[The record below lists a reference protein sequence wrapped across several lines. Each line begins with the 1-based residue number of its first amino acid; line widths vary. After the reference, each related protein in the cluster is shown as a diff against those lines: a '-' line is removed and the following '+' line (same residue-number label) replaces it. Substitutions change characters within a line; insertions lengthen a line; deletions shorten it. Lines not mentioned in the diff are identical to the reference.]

1 MPDRVGHDEKMKVFR
16 KTGVSTLINILGM
29 SVAFAAAMILMVQV
43 RWDTTYD
50 ANYEGHKQVFRLE
63 NNWMDKGLFST
74 SFSRPMIEIAKTAS
88 PNIEAVGTYWTMPHE
103 ATLKKDGE
111 ETVFSVPSA
120 RVDSSM
126 FSVFPFEWV
135 EGSAREFTAGETA
148 VVSEEYAKTFFGDE
162 SALGQFF
169 KAGNGVEVRVVGV
182 FKDMPKNSSMNYG
195 VLVNLGDDFLNN
207 SNEWSFVAFVKLKD
221 PTLAKET
228 ETLIETALLDYFG
241 ENVDEEYA
249 EEFRRGYRIS
259 NLNDAHFER
268 DVRADI
274 ASTNKAITITLAA
287 IAILLILIAII
298 NFINFAFAEIPF
310 RIKNI
315 NTRKVLGEG
324 RGSLIVRQL
333 LHAGLIALIA
343 FAIACLIMHVVA
355 GSSWASYVSDSLTL
369 KNNIGILA
377 LMLGVALV
385 SAVIAGLAPALYST
399 SQPAALVLK
408 GSYGTSVK
416 GKALR
421 NILVGLQFVLSFLF
435 ILMALF
441 VGVQTKYMMGKDMG
455 FDEARVLQTWCG
467 YPAGNQK
474 DALRSHLLQNP
485 SIEAVTFA
493 DSPVVSDG
501 KMGWSRT
508 GDDGNQVFMEVLPV
522 DDNFVQFFG
531 LQIVEGRDFRESD
544 NQNETGSIIP
554 NETYM
559 QMFPQFH
566 VGSLMYGHVDNC
578 EIVGVVKDFNF
589 KSLQHAMGPLVL
601 YNWGKEGWRSF
612 GTMYVRTAPGADF
625 KDVSDYIKDAI
636 CKFDPRR
643 EPHMI
648 TVSHLDKWI
657 EDMYQSEQ
665 SLGKLITIASFVAL
679 LIAII
684 GIIGL
689 VFFETQFIRKEI
701 AVRRV
706 NGATVGSILKM
717 INKKY
722 LIMAAASFV
731 IAAPVAYWLM
741 TAWRKG
747 FAYQAPVPVW
757 LFLVALLAVAAI
769 TLAVVT
775 LQSWRA
781 ANANPVESL
790 KNE

>member
-1 MPDRVGHDEKMKVFR
+1 MKVFR

-50 ANYEGHKQVFRLE
+50 ANFKGHGQVFRME
-63 NNWMDKGLFST
+63 NNWMDKGLYST
-74 SFSRPMIEIAKTAS
+74 YFSRPIIEVAKAAS
-88 PNIEAVGTYWTMPHE
+88 PNIEAVGTFGWMAQE
-103 ATLKKDGE
+103 VTLKKDGE
-111 ETVFSVPSA
+111 ETVLSVPSA
-120 RVDSSM
+120 PVDSSM

-148 VVSEEYAKTFFGDE
+148 VVSEKYAKVFFGDE
-162 SALGQFF
+162 SAVGKTF
-169 KAGNGVEVRVVGV
+169 KAGNGVEVRVIGV
-182 FKDMPKNSSMNYG
+182 FKDMPKNYSMHYG
-195 VLVNLGDDFLNN
+195 VLVNLGDRYLDTP
-207 SNEWSFVAFVKLKD
+207 SEWSFAAYLKLKD
-221 PTLAKET
+221 PSRAKET
-228 ETLIETALLDYFG
+228 EALMVNAVLEQYGDDHDA
-241 ENVDEEYA
+241 DEA
-249 EEFRRGYRIS
+249 DEFRNGFRIVK
-259 NLNDAHFER
+259 LHDAHFER
-268 DVRADI
+268 DVRANI
-274 ASTNKAITITLAA
+274 ASANKAISITLAA

-310 RIKNI
+310 RIKSI
-315 NTRKVLGEG
+315 NTRKVLGQG
-324 RGSLIVRQL
+324 RGSLVGRQL
-333 LHAGLIALIA
+333 LHAGLIALTA

-355 GSSWASYVSDSLTL
+355 GSSWASYVSNSLAL
-369 KNNIGILA
+369 KDNVGILA

-421 NILVGLQFVLSFLF
+421 NMLVGLQFILSFLF

-441 VGVQTKYMMGKDMG
+441 VGVQTRFMIGRDMG

-474 DALRSHLLQNP
+474 DALKSHLLQNP

-493 DSPVVSDG
+493 DGQIVSDQ

-522 DDNFVQFFG
+522 DVNFAEFFG

-544 NQNETGSIIP
+544 NQNEAGSIIP
-554 NETYM
+554 NETFM

-566 VGSLMYGHVDNC
+566 VGSLMGGHVDDC
-578 EIVGVVKDFNF
+578 ELIGVVKDFNF

-612 GTMYVRTAPGADF
+612 GQMYVRTVPGADF
-625 KDVSDYIKDAI
+625 KEVSDYIKEAI

-648 TVSHLDKWI
+648 TVSHLDEGI
-657 EDMYQSEQ
+657 ENMYQSEQ

-689 VFFETQFIRKEI
+689 VFFETQFLRKEI

-706 NGATVGSILKM
+706 NGATVGGILKM

-722 LIMAAASFV
+722 LIMAVASFV

-757 LFLVALLAVAAI
+757 IFLVALLVVAAI
-769 TLAVVT
+769 TLDVVT

>member
-1 MPDRVGHDEKMKVFR
+1 MKVFR

-50 ANYEGHKQVFRLE
+50 ANFEGHKQVFRLE

-74 SFSRPMIEIAKTAS
+74 SISRAMIEIAKTAS

-103 ATLKKDGE
+103 ATLKKYGE
-111 ETVFSVPSA
+111 EMVLSVPSA

-148 VVSEEYAKTFFGDE
+148 VVSEEYAKVFFGDE
-162 SALGQFF
+162 SALGKHF
-169 KAGNGVEVRVVGV
+169 KAGNGVDVRVVGV
-182 FKDMPKNSSMNYG
+182 FKDMPKNSNMNYG
-195 VLVNLGDDFLNN
+195 VLINLGDDYLNN

-228 ETLIETALLDYFG
+228 ETQMVNALLDYLG
-241 ENVDEEYA
+241 DNVDEEDA
-249 EEFRRGYRIS
+249 DEFRKGFRIS
-259 NLNDAHFER
+259 NLHDAHFER
-268 DVRADI
+268 DVRASI
-274 ASTNKAITITLAA
+274 SSSNKAITVTLAA

-310 RIKNI
+310 RIKSI

-324 RGSLIVRQL
+324 RASLIGRQL
-333 LHAGLIALIA
+333 LHAGLIALVA
-343 FAIACLIMHVVA
+343 FAIAALIMHVIA
-355 GSSWASYVSDSLTL
+355 GMSWASYVSDSIAL
-369 KNNIGILA
+369 KDNIGILI
-377 LMLGVALV
+377 LMLGIALF
-385 SAVIAGLAPALYST
+385 SAVVAGIAPALYST

-408 GSYGTSVK
+408 GSYAMSVK
-416 GKALR
+416 GKMLR
-421 NILVGLQFVLSFLF
+421 NVLVSLQFVLSFIF
-435 ILMALF
+435 ILMALY
-441 VGVQTKYMMGKDMG
+441 VHVQTKFMMSKDMG
-455 FDEARVLQTWCG
+455 FPQENILQVWCG
-467 YPAGNQK
+467 YSAGAAHKPLK
-474 DALRSHLLQNP
+474 DKLLQNP
-485 SIEAVTFA
+485 SIADVTFS
-493 DSPVVSDG
+493 DNLIVSDQ
-501 KMGWSRT
+501 KMGWGRT
-508 GDDGNQVFMEVLPV
+508 GDDGEQIFMEVLPV
-522 DDNFVQFFG
+522 TEDFVRFFD
-531 LQIVEGRDFRESD
+531 LQIVDGRDFRESD
-544 NQNETGSIIP
+544 NESDAGVYIANETFI
-554 NETYM
+554 N
-559 QMFPQFH
+559 MFPQYH
-566 VGSLMYGHVDNC
+566 VGSLVGGHVDNT
-578 EIVGVVKDFNF
+578 EIVGIVKDFNF

-601 YNWGKEGWRSF
+601 LIWGKTQWRNF
-612 GTMYVRTAPGADF
+612 GVMYVKTAPKSDF
-625 KDVSDYIKDAI
+625 KEISSYIKEAV
-636 CKFDPRR
+636 CAFDPTR
-643 EPHMI
+643 EPDQ
-648 TVSHLDKWI
+648 VSVRHLDEWI
-657 EDMYQSEQ
+657 KNMYKSEQ

-722 LIMAAASFV
+722 LIMAATSFV

-757 LFLVALLAVAAI
+757 IFLVALLAVAAI

-775 LQSWRA
+775 LQSWRSA
-781 ANANPVESL
+781 SANPVESL

>member
-1 MPDRVGHDEKMKVFR
+1 MKVFR

-74 SFSRPMIEIAKTAS
+74 SFSRPMIEIAEAAS

-162 SALGQFF
+162 SALGKNF
-169 KAGNGVEVRVVGV
+169 KAGNGVEVQVVGV
-182 FKDMPKNSSMNYG
+182 FKDMPKNSNMHYG
-195 VLVNLGDDFLNN
+195 VLVNLGDEFLDNT
-207 SNEWSFVAFVKLKD
+207 NEWSFLAFVKLKD
-221 PTLAKET
+221 PSLAKET
-228 ETLIETALLDYFG
+228 EALM
-241 ENVDEEYA
+241 ENAVLEQYGNDFDADEA
-249 EEFRRGYRIS
+249 DEFRRGFRIS
-259 NLNDAHFER
+259 NVHDAHFER
-268 DVRADI
+268 DVRANI
-274 ASTNKAITITLAA
+274 ASANKAITITLAA

>member
-1 MPDRVGHDEKMKVFR
+1 MKIFK

-50 ANYEGHKQVFRLE
+50 ANFEGHKQVFRME

-88 PNIEAVGTYWTMPHE
+88 PNIEAVGTFGSMPHE
-103 ATLKKDGE
+103 ATFEKDGE
-111 ETVFSVPSA
+111 ETVLSVPSV

-135 EGSAREFTAGETA
+135 EGSAREFTAKETA
-148 VVSEEYAKTFFGDE
+148 VVSEKYAKTFFGDE
-162 SALGQFF
+162 SALGKNF
-169 KAGNGVEVRVVGV
+169 KAGNGVEVRVIGV
-182 FKDMPKNSSMNYG
+182 FKDMPKNYSMNYG
-195 VLVNLGDDFLNN
+195 VLVNLGDDFLDD
-207 SNEWSFVAFVKLKD
+207 SNEWSFPAFVKLKD
-221 PTLAKET
+221 PSLAKET
-228 ETLIETALLDYFG
+228 ETQTVNTLLEYVGD
-241 ENVDEEYA
+241 NVDEA
-249 EEFRRGYRIS
+249 LVNEFRKGFRIS
-259 NLNDAHFER
+259 NLHDAHYER
-268 DVRADI
+268 DVRANI
-274 ASTNKAITITLAA
+274 ASANKAITITLAA
-287 IAILLILIAII
+287 IAILLIIIAII

-310 RIKNI
+310 RIKSI

-324 RGSLIVRQL
+324 RGSLIGRQL
-333 LHAGLIALIA
+333 MHAGLIALIA
-343 FAIACLIMHVVA
+343 FAVACLIMHVVA
-355 GSSWASYVSDSLTL
+355 GTSWASYVSDSLSL
-369 KNNIGILA
+369 KNNVGILA
-377 LMLGVALV
+377 LMLGVALI

-421 NILVGLQFVLSFLF
+421 NMLVGLQFVLSFLF
-435 ILMALF
+435 ILMAMF
-441 VGVQTKYMMGKDMG
+441 VGVQTKFMMGKDMG

-493 DSPVVSDG
+493 DGQIVSDQ
-501 KMGWSRT
+501 KMGWSRP

-522 DDNFVQFFG
+522 DVNFMEFFG
-531 LQIVEGRDFRESD
+531 LQLADGRDFRESD
-544 NQNETGSIIP
+544 NQNEAGSIIP
-554 NETYM
+554 NETFM
-559 QMFPQFH
+559 QMFPQYH
-566 VGSLMYGHVDNC
+566 VGSLMYGHVASC
-578 EIVGVVKDFNF
+578 EIIGVVKDFNF

-601 YNWGKEGWRSF
+601 YNWGKDGWRSF
-612 GTMYVRTAPGADF
+612 AQMYVRATPGADF
-625 KDVSDYIKDAI
+625 KEVSDYIKEAV

-643 EPHMI
+643 EPHMVS
-648 TVSHLDKWI
+648 VSHLDESI
-657 EDMYQSEQ
+657 EKMYQSEQ
-665 SLGKLITIASFVAL
+665 SLGKLITIASLVAL

-722 LIMAAASFV
+722 LIMAGASFV

-757 LFLVALLAVAAI
+757 IFLVALLAVAAI

>member
-1 MPDRVGHDEKMKVFR
+1 
-16 KTGVSTLINILGM
+16 M

-43 RWDTTYD
+43 RWDTTFD
-50 ANYEGHKQVFRLE
+50 ANYEGHKQVFRME

-74 SFSRPMIEIAKTAS
+74 SISRAMIEIAKTAS

-103 ATLKKDGE
+103 ATLKKYGE
-111 ETVFSVPSA
+111 EMVLSVPSA

-148 VVSEEYAKTFFGDE
+148 VVSEEYAKVFFGDE
-162 SALGQFF
+162 SALGKHF

-182 FKDMPKNSSMNYG
+182 FKDMPKNSNMNYG
-195 VLVNLGDDFLNN
+195 VLINLGDDYLNN

-228 ETLIETALLDYFG
+228 ETQMVNALLDYLG
-241 ENVDEEYA
+241 DNVDEEDA
-249 EEFRRGYRIS
+249 DEFRKGFRIS
-259 NLNDAHFER
+259 NLHDAHFER
-268 DVRADI
+268 DVRASI
-274 ASTNKAITITLAA
+274 SSSNKAITVTLAA

-310 RIKNI
+310 RIKSI

-324 RGSLIVRQL
+324 RASLIGRQL
-333 LHAGLIALIA
+333 LHAGLIALVA
-343 FAIACLIMHVVA
+343 FAIAALIMHVIA
-355 GSSWASYVSDSLTL
+355 GMSWASYVSDSIAL
-369 KNNIGILA
+369 KDNIGILI
-377 LMLGVALV
+377 LMLGIALF
-385 SAVIAGLAPALYST
+385 SAVVAGIAPALYST

-408 GSYGTSVK
+408 GSYAMSVK
-416 GKALR
+416 GKMLR
-421 NILVGLQFVLSFLF
+421 NVLVSLQFVLSFIF
-435 ILMALF
+435 ILMALY
-441 VGVQTKYMMGKDMG
+441 VHVQTKFMMSKDMG
-455 FDEARVLQTWCG
+455 FPQENILQVWCG
-467 YPAGNQK
+467 YSAGAAHKPLK
-474 DALRSHLLQNP
+474 DKLLQNP
-485 SIEAVTFA
+485 SIADVTFS
-493 DSPVVSDG
+493 DNLIVSDQ
-501 KMGWSRT
+501 KMGWGRT
-508 GDDGNQVFMEVLPV
+508 GDDGEQIFMEVLPV
-522 DDNFVQFFG
+522 TEDFVRFFD
-531 LQIVEGRDFRESD
+531 LQIVDGRDFRESD
-544 NQNETGSIIP
+544 NESDAGVYIANETFI
-554 NETYM
+554 N
-559 QMFPQFH
+559 MFPQYH
-566 VGSLMYGHVDNC
+566 VGSLVGGHVDNT
-578 EIVGVVKDFNF
+578 EIVGIVKDFNF

-601 YNWGKEGWRSF
+601 LIWGKTQWRNF
-612 GTMYVRTAPGADF
+612 GVMYVKTAPESDF
-625 KDVSDYIKDAI
+625 KEISSYIKEAV
-636 CKFDPRR
+636 CAFDPTR
-643 EPHMI
+643 EPDQ
-648 TVSHLDKWI
+648 VSVRHLDEWI
-657 EDMYQSEQ
+657 KNMYKSEQ

-689 VFFETQFIRKEI
+689 VFFETQFIRREI

-722 LIMAAASFV
+722 FIMAATSFV

-757 LFLVALLAVAAI
+757 IFLVALLAVAAI

-775 LQSWRA
+775 LQSWRSA
-781 ANANPVESL
+781 SANPVESL

>member
-1 MPDRVGHDEKMKVFR
+1 MKVFR

-50 ANYEGHKQVFRLE
+50 ANFKGHGQVFRME
-63 NNWMDKGLFST
+63 NNWMDKGLYST
-74 SFSRPMIEIAKTAS
+74 YFSRPIIEVAKAAS
-88 PNIEAVGTYWTMPHE
+88 PNIEAVGTFGWMAQE
-103 ATLKKDGE
+103 VTLKKDGE
-111 ETVFSVPSA
+111 ETVLSVPSA
-120 RVDSSM
+120 PVDSSM

-148 VVSEEYAKTFFGDE
+148 VVSEKYAKIFFGDE
-162 SALGQFF
+162 SAVGKTF
-169 KAGNGVEVRVVGV
+169 KAGNGVEVRVIGV
-182 FKDMPKNSSMNYG
+182 FKDMPKNYSMHYG
-195 VLVNLGDDFLNN
+195 VLVNLGDRYLDTP
-207 SNEWSFVAFVKLKD
+207 SEWSFAAYLKLKD
-221 PTLAKET
+221 PSRAKET
-228 ETLIETALLDYFG
+228 EALMVNAVLEQYGDDHDA
-241 ENVDEEYA
+241 DEA
-249 EEFRRGYRIS
+249 DEFRNGFRIVK
-259 NLNDAHFER
+259 LHDAHFER
-268 DVRADI
+268 DVRANI
-274 ASTNKAITITLAA
+274 ASANKAISITLAA

-310 RIKNI
+310 RIKSI

-324 RGSLIVRQL
+324 RGSLVGRQL
-333 LHAGLIALIA
+333 LHAGLIALTA

-355 GSSWASYVSDSLTL
+355 GSSWASYVSDSLAL
-369 KNNIGILA
+369 KDNVGILA

-421 NILVGLQFVLSFLF
+421 NMLVGLQFILSFLF

-441 VGVQTKYMMGKDMG
+441 VGVQTRFMIGRDMG

-474 DALRSHLLQNP
+474 DALKSHLLQNP

-493 DSPVVSDG
+493 DGQIVSDQ

-522 DDNFVQFFG
+522 DVNFAEFFG

-544 NQNETGSIIP
+544 NQNEAGSIIP
-554 NETYM
+554 NETFM

-566 VGSLMYGHVDNC
+566 VGSLMGGHVDDC
-578 EIVGVVKDFNF
+578 ELIGVVKDFNF

-612 GTMYVRTAPGADF
+612 GQMYVRTVPGADF
-625 KDVSDYIKDAI
+625 KEVSDYIKEAI

-648 TVSHLDKWI
+648 TVSHLDEGI
-657 EDMYQSEQ
+657 ENMYQSEQ

-689 VFFETQFIRKEI
+689 VFFETQFLRKEI

-706 NGATVGSILKM
+706 NGATVGGILKM

-757 LFLVALLAVAAI
+757 IFFVALLAVAAI

>member
-1 MPDRVGHDEKMKVFR
+1 MKVFR

-43 RWDTTYD
+43 RWDTTFD
-50 ANYEGHKQVFRLE
+50 ANYEGHKQVFRME

-74 SFSRPMIEIAKTAS
+74 SISRPMIEIAKTAS

-111 ETVFSVPSA
+111 ETVLSVPSA

-162 SALGQFF
+162 SALGKHF
-169 KAGNGVEVRVVGV
+169 KAGNGVEVRVIGV

-249 EEFRRGYRIS
+249 EEFRRGFRIS

-268 DVRADI
+268 DVRANI
-274 ASTNKAITITLAA
+274 ASANKAITITLAA

-310 RIKNI
+310 RIKSI

-333 LHAGLIALIA
+333 LLAGLIALIA

-355 GSSWASYVSDSLTL
+355 GSSWASYVSDSLAL
-369 KNNIGILA
+369 KDNLGILA
-377 LMLGVALV
+377 LMFGLALV
-385 SAVIAGLAPALYST
+385 SAVVAGIAPALYST

-493 DSPVVSDG
+493 DSPIVSDG

-508 GDDGNQVFMEVLPV
+508 GDDGTQVFMEVLPV

-554 NETYM
+554 NETFM
-559 QMFPQFH
+559 QMFPLFH
-566 VGSLMYGHVDNC
+566 VGSLMYGHVDNS
-578 EIVGVVKDFNF
+578 EIIGVVKDFNF

-601 YNWGKEGWRSF
+601 YNWGKNGWRSF
-612 GTMYVRTAPGADF
+612 GTMYVRTVPGADF
-625 KDVSDYIKDAI
+625 KEVSDYIKEAI

-722 LIMAAASFV
+722 LIMAGASFV

-747 FAYQAPVPVW
+747 FAYQSPVPVW
-757 LFLVALLAVAAI
+757 IFLVALLAVAAI

-781 ANANPVESL
+781 ASANPVESL

>member
-1 MPDRVGHDEKMKVFR
+1 MKVFR
-16 KTGVSTLINILGM
+16 KTGVSTLITILGM

-50 ANYEGHKQVFRLE
+50 ANFEGHKQVFRVE

-103 ATLKKDGE
+103 VTLKKDGE
-111 ETVFSVPSA
+111 QTILSVPSA

-135 EGSAREFTAGETA
+135 EGSAREFAAGETA

-162 SALGQFF
+162 SAIGKSF
-169 KAGNGVEVRVVGV
+169 KAGNGMEVRVVGV
-182 FKDMPKNSSMNYG
+182 FKDMPKNYSMHYG
-195 VLVNLGDDFLNN
+195 VLVNLGDDFLDD
-207 SNEWSFVAFVKLKD
+207 SNEWSFPAFVKLKD
-221 PTLAKET
+221 PSLAKET
-228 ETLIETALLDYFG
+228 ETRMVSALLEYVGDD
-241 ENVDEEYA
+241 VDEA
-249 EEFRRGYRIS
+249 QANEFRKGFRIS
-259 NLNDAHFER
+259 HLHEAHFER
-268 DVRADI
+268 DVRANI
-274 ASTNKAITITLAA
+274 ASANKAITITLAA

-310 RIKNI
+310 RIKSI

-324 RGSLIVRQL
+324 RGSLVGRQL
-333 LHAGLIALIA
+333 LHAGLIALTA

-355 GSSWASYVSDSLTL
+355 GTSWASYVSDSLAL
-369 KNNIGILA
+369 KDNIGILA

-416 GKALR
+416 GQALR
-421 NILVGLQFVLSFLF
+421 NMLVGLQFVLSFLF

-441 VGVQTKYMMGKDMG
+441 VSVQTKFMIGKDMG

-474 DALRSHLLQNP
+474 DALRSHLLQTP
-485 SIEAVTFA
+485 SIEDVTFC
-493 DSPVVSDG
+493 DSPIVSDG

-531 LQIVEGRDFRESD
+531 LQMVEGRDFRESD
-544 NQNETGSIIP
+544 NQNEAGSIIP
-554 NETYM
+554 NETFM
-559 QMFPQFH
+559 KMFPQFH

-589 KSLQHAMGPLVL
+589 KSLQHAMGPIVL
-601 YNWGKEGWRSF
+601 YNWGQEGWRSF
-612 GTMYVRTAPGADF
+612 GTMYVRTVPGADF
-625 KDVSDYIKDAI
+625 KDVSDSIKDAI

-643 EPHMI
+643 EPDMI

-706 NGATVGSILKM
+706 NGATVDSILKM

-722 LIMAAASFV
+722 LVMAGASFM

-757 LFLVALLAVAAI
+757 IFLVALIAVAAI

>member
-1 MPDRVGHDEKMKVFR
+1 MKVFR

-43 RWDTTYD
+43 RWDTTFD
-50 ANYEGHKQVFRLE
+50 ANVEGHEQVFRME

-74 SFSRPMIEIAKTAS
+74 SFSRPIIEIAEAAS
-88 PNIEAVGTYWTMPHE
+88 PNIEAVGTYWSMPHE
-103 ATLKKDGE
+103 VTLKKDGE
-111 ETVFSVPSA
+111 ETVLSVPSA

-148 VVSEEYAKTFFGDE
+148 VVSEKYAKTFFGDE
-162 SALGQFF
+162 SAIGKNF
-169 KAGNGVEVRVVGV
+169 KAGNGVEVRVIGV
-182 FKDMPKNSSMNYG
+182 FKDMPKNFSMNYG
-195 VLVNLGDDFLNN
+195 VFVNLGDEFINN
-207 SNEWSFVAFVKLKD
+207 TNEWSFPAFVKLKD
-221 PTLAKET
+221 SSLAKET
-228 ETLIETALLDYFG
+228 EALMENAVLEQYGDDYDA
-241 ENVDEEYA
+241 DEA
-249 EEFRRGYRIS
+249 EEFRRGFRVV
-259 NLNDAHFER
+259 NLHDAHFER
-268 DVRADI
+268 DVRANI
-274 ASTNKAITITLAA
+274 ASANKSITVTLAA

-324 RGSLIVRQL
+324 RSSLIGRQL

-355 GSSWASYVSDSLTL
+355 GSSWASYVSDSLAL
-369 KNNIGILA
+369 KDNIGILA

-441 VGVQTKYMMGKDMG
+441 VNVQTRFMIGRDMG
-455 FDEARVLQTWCG
+455 LDEARVLQTWCG
-467 YPAGNQK
+467 LPAGGQK
-474 DALRSHLLQNP
+474 DALRSHLLQSP
-485 SIEAVTFA
+485 SIEDVTFC
-493 DSPVVSDG
+493 DSPIVSDQ

-531 LQIVEGRDFRESD
+531 LQMVEGRDFRESD
-544 NQNETGSIIP
+544 NQNEAGSIIP
-554 NETYM
+554 NETFM
-559 QMFPQFH
+559 QMFPQYH
-566 VGSLMYGHVDNC
+566 VGSLMYGHVDNS

-601 YNWGKEGWRSF
+601 YNWGKNGWRSF
-612 GTMYVRTAPGADF
+612 GTMYVRTVPGADF

-706 NGATVGSILKM
+706 NGATVGSILQM

-722 LIMAAASFV
+722 LIMAGASFV

-757 LFLVALLAVAAI
+757 IFLVALLAVAAI

>member
-1 MPDRVGHDEKMKVFR
+1 MKVFR

-43 RWDTTYD
+43 RWDTTFD
-50 ANYEGHKQVFRLE
+50 ANYEGHKQVFRME

-74 SFSRPMIEIAKTAS
+74 SISRPMIEIAKTAS

-111 ETVFSVPSA
+111 ETVLSVPSA

-148 VVSEEYAKTFFGDE
+148 VVSEKYAKTFFGDE
-162 SALGQFF
+162 SALGKNF
-169 KAGNGVEVRVVGV
+169 KAGNGVEVRVIGV

-207 SNEWSFVAFVKLKD
+207 SNEWSFVALVKLKD

-249 EEFRRGYRIS
+249 EEFRRGFRIS

-268 DVRADI
+268 DVRANI
-274 ASTNKAITITLAA
+274 ASANKAITITLAA

-310 RIKNI
+310 RIKSI

-333 LHAGLIALIA
+333 LLAGLIALIA

-355 GSSWASYVSDSLTL
+355 GSSWASYVSDSLAL
-369 KNNIGILA
+369 KDNVGILA

-385 SAVIAGLAPALYST
+385 SAVVAGIAPALYST

-493 DSPVVSDG
+493 DSPIVSDG

-508 GDDGNQVFMEVLPV
+508 GDDGTQVFMEVLPV

-554 NETYM
+554 NETFM
-559 QMFPQFH
+559 QMFPLFH
-566 VGSLMYGHVDNC
+566 VGSLMYGHVDNS
-578 EIVGVVKDFNF
+578 EIIGVVKDFNF

-601 YNWGKEGWRSF
+601 YNWGKNGWRSF
-612 GTMYVRTAPGADF
+612 GTMYVRTVPGADF
-625 KDVSDYIKDAI
+625 KEVSDYIKEAI

-722 LIMAAASFV
+722 LIMAGASFV

-757 LFLVALLAVAAI
+757 IFLVALLAVAAI

-781 ANANPVESL
+781 ASANPVESL

>member
-1 MPDRVGHDEKMKVFR
+1 MKIFR

-74 SFSRPMIEIAKTAS
+74 SFSRPMIEIAEAAS

-162 SALGQFF
+162 SALGKNF
-169 KAGNGVEVRVVGV
+169 KAGNGVEVQVVGV
-182 FKDMPKNSSMNYG
+182 FKDMPKNSNMHYG
-195 VLVNLGDDFLNN
+195 VLVNLGDEFLDNT
-207 SNEWSFVAFVKLKD
+207 NEWSFLAFVKLKD
-221 PTLAKET
+221 PSLAKET
-228 ETLIETALLDYFG
+228 EALM
-241 ENVDEEYA
+241 ENAVLEQYGNDFDADEA
-249 EEFRRGYRIS
+249 DEFRRGFRIS
-259 NLNDAHFER
+259 NVHDAHFER
-268 DVRADI
+268 DVRANI
-274 ASTNKAITITLAA
+274 ASANKAITITLAA

>member
-1 MPDRVGHDEKMKVFR
+1 MKVFR

-50 ANYEGHKQVFRLE
+50 ANFEGHKQLFRME

-74 SFSRPMIEIAKTAS
+74 SFSRPMIEITKTAS

-111 ETVFSVPSA
+111 ETVLSVPSA

-162 SALGQFF
+162 SALGKNF
-169 KAGNGVEVRVVGV
+169 KAGNGVEVRVIGV
-182 FKDMPKNSSMNYG
+182 FKDMPKNSSMHYG
-195 VLVNLGDDFLNN
+195 VLVNLGDDFLEN
-207 SNEWSFVAFVKLKD
+207 SNEWSFLAFVKLKD
-221 PTLAKET
+221 PTPAKET
-228 ETLIETALLDYFG
+228 EILIVNALLEYVG
-241 ENVDEEYA
+241 GNVDEEDA
-249 EEFRRGYRIS
+249 DEFRKGFRIS
-259 NLNDAHFER
+259 NLHDAHFER
-268 DVRADI
+268 DVRANI
-274 ASTNKAITITLAA
+274 ASANKAITITLAA

-324 RGSLIVRQL
+324 RGSLIGRQL

-343 FAIACLIMHVVA
+343 FAIACLVMHVVA
-355 GSSWASYVSDSLTL
+355 GTSWASYVSDSLAL
-369 KNNIGILA
+369 KDNIGILT

-385 SAVIAGLAPALYST
+385 SAVIAGIAPALYST

-421 NILVGLQFVLSFLF
+421 NMLVGLQFVLSFLF

-441 VGVQTKYMMGKDMG
+441 VSVQTKFMIGKDMG

-485 SIEAVTFA
+485 SIEDVTFC
-493 DSPVVSDG
+493 DSPIVSDG

-544 NQNETGSIIP
+544 NQNEAGSIIP
-554 NETYM
+554 NETFM

-589 KSLQHAMGPLVL
+589 KSLQHAMGPIVL

-612 GTMYVRTAPGADF
+612 GTMYVRTVPGADF
-625 KDVSDYIKDAI
+625 KDVSDSIKDAI

-643 EPHMI
+643 EPDMI

-706 NGATVGSILKM
+706 NGATVDSILQM

-722 LIMAAASFV
+722 LIMAGASFV
-731 IAAPVAYWLM
+731 IAAPIAYYLM
-741 TAWRKG
+741 TVWRKG

-757 LFLVALLAVAAI
+757 IFLVALIAVAAI

-781 ANANPVESL
+781 ASANPVESL

>member
-1 MPDRVGHDEKMKVFR
+1 MKVFR

-29 SVAFAAAMILMVQV
+29 GVAFAAAMILMVQV

-50 ANYEGHKQVFRLE
+50 ANFEGHEQVFRME
-63 NNWMDKGLFST
+63 NNWMDQGLFST
-74 SFSRPMIEIAKTAS
+74 YICRPFIERSRDAS
-88 PNIEAVGTYWTMPHE
+88 PNIEAICTWQP
-103 ATLKKDGE
+103 LGE
-111 ETVFSVPSA
+111 DVLYKEGDRESPITIPMA
-120 RVDSSM
+120 RVDSSF
-126 FSVFPFEWV
+126 FSVFPVEWV
-135 EGSAREFTAGETA
+135 EGSAREFDAARTCALNEAFAKMIFGE
-148 VVSEEYAKTFFGDE
+148 E
-162 SALGQFF
+162 SAVGKILE
-169 KAGNGVEVRVVGV
+169 NGSGESRRVIGV
-182 FKDMPKNSSMNYG
+182 FKNTPRNFSAHVGMLSTLGDTDRENSS
-195 VLVNLGDDFLNN
+195 
-207 SNEWSFVAFVKLKD
+207 EWSYNAYLKLKD
-221 PTLAKET
+221 PSMAKET
-228 ETLIETALLDYFG
+228 EDAIYTVLGELISS
-241 ENVDEEYA
+241 DEERRA
-249 EEFRRGYRIS
+249 EYRNGFRIS
-259 NLNDAHFER
+259 QIHEAHFER
-268 DVRADI
+268 DVRANI
-274 ASTNKAITITLAA
+274 PSANKAITITLAA

-310 RIKNI
+310 RIKSI

-324 RGSLIVRQL
+324 RGSLIGRQL

-355 GSSWASYVSDSLTL
+355 GTSWASYVSDSLAL
-369 KNNIGILA
+369 KDNIGILV

-441 VGVQTKYMMGKDMG
+441 VSVQTKFMIGKDMG
-455 FDEARVLQTWCG
+455 FDEARVLQVWCG

-485 SIEAVTFA
+485 SIEDVTFC
-493 DSPVVSDG
+493 DSPIVSDG
-501 KMGWSRT
+501 RMSWSRT
-508 GDDGNQVFMEVLPV
+508 GDDGNQVFMEALPV
-522 DDNFVQFFG
+522 DVNFVDFFG
-531 LQIVEGRDFRESD
+531 LQMVEGRDFRESD
-544 NQNETGSIIP
+544 NQNEAGSIIP
-554 NETYM
+554 NETFM
-559 QMFPQFH
+559 QMFPQYH
-566 VGSLMYGHVDNC
+566 VGSLMDGHVDNC

-601 YNWGKEGWRSF
+601 YNWGKDGWRSF

-625 KDVSDYIKDAI
+625 KEASDYIKEAI

-648 TVSHLDKWI
+648 TVSHLDEWV

-665 SLGKLITIASFVAL
+665 SLGKLISIASFVAL

-706 NGATVGSILKM
+706 NGATVGSILEM

-722 LIMAAASFV
+722 LIMAGASFV

-757 LFLVALLAVAAI
+757 IFLVALIAVAAI

>member
-1 MPDRVGHDEKMKVFR
+1 MKVFR

-43 RWDTTYD
+43 RWDTTFD

-111 ETVFSVPSA
+111 ETVLSVPSA

-148 VVSEEYAKTFFGDE
+148 VVSEEYAKIFFGDE
-162 SALGQFF
+162 SALGKNF
-169 KAGNGVEVRVVGV
+169 KAGNGVEVRVIGV
-182 FKDMPKNSSMNYG
+182 FKDMPQNTNMHYG
-195 VLVNLGDDFLNN
+195 VLVNLGDDYLDN
-207 SNEWSFVAFVKLKD
+207 SNEWSFVAFMKIKD
-221 PTLAKET
+221 PSQAKET
-228 ETLIETALLDYFG
+228 ETLMENALLEQYGDDFDS
-241 ENVDEEYA
+241 DEA
-249 EEFRRGYRIS
+249 DEFRRGFRIS
-259 NLNDAHFER
+259 NLHDAHFER
-268 DVRADI
+268 DVRANI
-274 ASTNKAITITLAA
+274 ASANKAITITLAA

-333 LHAGLIALIA
+333 LHAGLIALVA

-355 GSSWASYVSDSLTL
+355 GSSWASYVSDSLAL
-369 KNNIGILA
+369 KDNVGILA
-377 LMLGVALV
+377 LMLVVALV
-385 SAVIAGLAPALYST
+385 SAVVAGIAPALYST

-441 VGVQTKYMMGKDMG
+441 VGVQTKYMIGKDMG

-474 DALRSHLLQNP
+474 DALKSHLLKNP
-485 SIEAVTFA
+485 SIEDVTFC

-522 DDNFVQFFG
+522 EDNFVQFFG
-531 LQIVEGRDFRESD
+531 LQIVDGRDFRESD
-544 NQNETGSIIP
+544 NQNEAGSIIP
-554 NETYM
+554 NETFM
-559 QMFPQFH
+559 QMFPQYH

-578 EIVGVVKDFNF
+578 EIIGVVKDFNF

-757 LFLVALLAVAAI
+757 IFLVALLAVAAI

-781 ANANPVESL
+781 ACANPVESL

>member
-1 MPDRVGHDEKMKVFR
+1 MKVFR

-50 ANYEGHKQVFRLE
+50 ANFEGHEQVFRME
-63 NNWMDKGLFST
+63 NNWIDDGLFS
-74 SFSRPMIEIAKTAS
+74 SHFCRPMIERIRLSS
-88 PNIEAVGTYWTMPHE
+88 PNIEAVGTMMGLGNQVYYRE
-103 ATLKKDGE
+103 GDKESAV
-111 ETVFSVPSA
+111 TVPA
-120 RVDSSM
+120 ILVDSTM

-135 EGSAREFTAGETA
+135 EGSAREFTAAGTA
-148 VVSEEYAKTFFGDE
+148 VINEAFAELFFGDE
-162 SALGQFF
+162 SAIGKILQTGDGTT
-169 KAGNGVEVRVVGV
+169 ARIVGV
-182 FKDMPKNSSMNYG
+182 FKNSPRNYSMHYG
-195 VLVNLGDDFLNN
+195 IFENLGDKWIDKTD
-207 SNEWSFVAFVKLKD
+207 EWSFPAFVKLKD
-221 PTLAKET
+221 PSQAKET
-228 ETLIETALLDYFG
+228 ASAMLDELIAFFG
-241 ENVDEEYA
+241 DNIDADEVDSVRKG
-249 EEFRRGYRIS
+249 FRLS
-259 NLNDAHFER
+259 NLHDAHFER
-268 DVRADI
+268 DVRASE
-274 ASTNKAITITLAA
+274 AAANKAVMVTLAI

-310 RIKNI
+310 RIKSI

-324 RGSLIVRQL
+324 RGSLIGRQL

-355 GSSWASYVSDSLTL
+355 GTSWASYVSDSLAL
-369 KNNIGILA
+369 KDNIGILV

-441 VGVQTKYMMGKDMG
+441 VSVQTKFMIGKDMG
-455 FDEARVLQTWCG
+455 FDEARVLQVWCG

-485 SIEAVTFA
+485 SIEDVTFC
-493 DSPVVSDG
+493 DSPIVSDG
-501 KMGWSRT
+501 RMSWSRT
-508 GDDGNQVFMEVLPV
+508 GDDGNQVFMEALPV
-522 DDNFVQFFG
+522 DVNFVDFFG
-531 LQIVEGRDFRESD
+531 LQMVEGRDFRESD
-544 NQNETGSIIP
+544 NQNEAGSIIP
-554 NETYM
+554 NETFM
-559 QMFPQFH
+559 QMFPQYH
-566 VGSLMYGHVDNC
+566 VGSLMDGHVDNC

-601 YNWGKEGWRSF
+601 YNWGKDGWRSF

-625 KDVSDYIKDAI
+625 KEASDYIKEAI

-648 TVSHLDKWI
+648 TVSHLDEWV

-665 SLGKLITIASFVAL
+665 SLGKLISIASFVAL

-706 NGATVGSILKM
+706 NGATVGSILEM

-722 LIMAAASFV
+722 LIMAGASFV

-757 LFLVALLAVAAI
+757 IFLVALIAVAAI

>member
-1 MPDRVGHDEKMKVFR
+1 MKVFR

-43 RWDTTYD
+43 RCDTTFD
-50 ANYEGHKQVFRLE
+50 ANYEGHKQVFRME

-74 SFSRPMIEIAKTAS
+74 SISRLMIEIAKTAS

-111 ETVFSVPSA
+111 ETVLSVPSA

-162 SALGQFF
+162 SALGKHF
-169 KAGNGVEVRVVGV
+169 KAGNGVEVRVIGV

-249 EEFRRGYRIS
+249 EEFRRGFRIS

-268 DVRADI
+268 DVRANI
-274 ASTNKAITITLAA
+274 ASANKAITITLAA

-310 RIKNI
+310 RIKSI

-333 LHAGLIALIA
+333 LLAGLIALIA

-355 GSSWASYVSDSLTL
+355 GSSWASYVSDSLAL
-369 KNNIGILA
+369 KDNLGILA
-377 LMLGVALV
+377 LMFGLALV
-385 SAVIAGLAPALYST
+385 SAVVAGIAPALYST

-493 DSPVVSDG
+493 DSPIVSDG

-508 GDDGNQVFMEVLPV
+508 GDDGTQVFMEVLPV

-554 NETYM
+554 NETFM
-559 QMFPQFH
+559 QMFPLFH
-566 VGSLMYGHVDNC
+566 VGSLMYGHVDNS
-578 EIVGVVKDFNF
+578 EIIGVVKDFNF

-601 YNWGKEGWRSF
+601 YNWGKNGWRSF
-612 GTMYVRTAPGADF
+612 GTMYVRTVPGADF
-625 KDVSDYIKDAI
+625 KEVSDYIKEAI

-722 LIMAAASFV
+722 LIMAGANFV

-747 FAYQAPVPVW
+747 FAYQSPVPVW
-757 LFLVALLAVAAI
+757 IFLVALLAVAAI

-781 ANANPVESL
+781 ASANPVESL

>member
-1 MPDRVGHDEKMKVFR
+1 MKVFR

-50 ANYEGHKQVFRLE
+50 ANFEGHKQVFRME

-74 SFSRPMIEIAKTAS
+74 SFSRPMIEIIKTAS

-103 ATLKKDGE
+103 VTLKKDGE
-111 ETVFSVPSA
+111 ETILSVPSA

-162 SALGQFF
+162 SALGKNF
-169 KAGNGVEVRVVGV
+169 KAGNGVEVRVIGV
-182 FKDMPKNSSMNYG
+182 FKDMPKNSNMHYG
-195 VLVNLGDDFLNN
+195 VLVNLGDDYLDN
-207 SNEWSFVAFVKLKD
+207 SNEWSFPAFVKLKD
-221 PTLAKET
+221 PSLAKET
-228 ETLIETALLDYFG
+228 EALMENVVLEQYGNDFDADETA
-241 ENVDEEYA
+241 
-249 EEFRRGYRIS
+249 EFRRGFRIS
-259 NLNDAHFER
+259 NLHDAHFER
-268 DVRADI
+268 DVRANI
-274 ASTNKAITITLAA
+274 ASANKAITITLDA

-310 RIKNI
+310 RIKSI

-324 RGSLIVRQL
+324 RGSLIGRQL

-355 GSSWASYVSDSLTL
+355 GSSWASYVSDSLTP
-369 KNNIGILA
+369 KDNIGILA

-421 NILVGLQFVLSFLF
+421 NMLVGLQFVLSFLF

-441 VGVQTKYMMGKDMG
+441 VGVQTKYMIGKDMG

-474 DALRSHLLQNP
+474 DALKSHLLQNP
-485 SIEAVTFA
+485 SIEDVTFC
-493 DSPVVSDG
+493 DSPIVSDG
-501 KMGWSRT
+501 RMSWSRT
-508 GDDGNQVFMEVLPV
+508 GDDGNQVFMEALPV
-522 DDNFVQFFG
+522 DESFVQFFG

-544 NQNETGSIIP
+544 NRNEAGSIIP
-554 NETYM
+554 NETFM

-566 VGSLMYGHVDNC
+566 VGSLMEGHVDNC
-578 EIVGVVKDFNF
+578 EIIGVVKDFNF

-601 YNWGKEGWRSF
+601 YNWGKDGWRSF

-665 SLGKLITIASFVAL
+665 SLGILITIASFVAL

-722 LIMAAASFV
+722 LIMSGASFV

-747 FAYQAPVPVW
+747 FAYQSPVPVW
-757 LFLVALLAVAAI
+757 IFLVALLAVAAI

-781 ANANPVESL
+781 ASANPVESL

>member
-1 MPDRVGHDEKMKVFR
+1 MKVFR

-50 ANYEGHKQVFRLE
+50 ANFEGHKQVFRVE

-103 ATLKKDGE
+103 VTLKKDGE
-111 ETVFSVPSA
+111 QTILSVPSA

-135 EGSAREFTAGETA
+135 EGSAREFAAGETA

-162 SALGQFF
+162 SAIGKSF
-169 KAGNGVEVRVVGV
+169 KAGNGMEVRVVGV
-182 FKDMPKNSSMNYG
+182 FKDMPKNYSMHYG
-195 VLVNLGDDFLNN
+195 VLVNLGDDFLDD
-207 SNEWSFVAFVKLKD
+207 SNEWSFPAFVKLKD
-221 PTLAKET
+221 PSLAKET
-228 ETLIETALLDYFG
+228 ETQMVSALLEYVGDD
-241 ENVDEEYA
+241 VDE
-249 EEFRRGYRIS
+249 
-259 NLNDAHFER
+259 AH
-268 DVRADI
+268 
-274 ASTNKAITITLAA
+274 

-310 RIKNI
+310 RIKSI

-324 RGSLIVRQL
+324 RGSLVGRQL
-333 LHAGLIALIA
+333 LHAGLIALTA

-355 GSSWASYVSDSLTL
+355 GTSWASYVSDSLAL
-369 KNNIGILA
+369 KDNIGILA

-385 SAVIAGLAPALYST
+385 SAVIAGFAPALYST

-416 GKALR
+416 GQALR
-421 NILVGLQFVLSFLF
+421 NMLVGLQFVLSFLF

-441 VGVQTKYMMGKDMG
+441 VSVQTKFMIGKDMG

-485 SIEAVTFA
+485 SIEDVTFC
-493 DSPVVSDG
+493 DSPIVSDG

-544 NQNETGSIIP
+544 NQNEAGSIIP
-554 NETYM
+554 NETFM
-559 QMFPQFH
+559 KMFPQFY

-589 KSLQHAMGPLVL
+589 KSLQHAMGPIVL

-612 GTMYVRTAPGADF
+612 GTMYVRTVPGADF
-625 KDVSDYIKDAI
+625 KDVSDSIKDAI

-643 EPHMI
+643 EPDMI

-722 LIMAAASFV
+722 LVMAGASFM

-757 LFLVALLAVAAI
+757 IFLVALLAVATI

-781 ANANPVESL
+781 ANVNPVDSL

>member
-1 MPDRVGHDEKMKVFR
+1 MKVFR

-50 ANYEGHKQVFRLE
+50 ANFEGHKQVFRME

-88 PNIEAVGTYWTMPHE
+88 PNIEALGTYWTMPHE

-111 ETVFSVPSA
+111 ETVLSVPSA

-135 EGSAREFTAGETA
+135 EGSAREFIAGETA

-162 SALGQFF
+162 SALGKNF
-169 KAGNGVEVRVVGV
+169 KAGNGVEVRVIGV
-182 FKDMPKNSSMNYG
+182 FKDMPKNSNMHYG
-195 VLVNLGDDFLNN
+195 VLVNLGDDYLDN
-207 SNEWSFVAFVKLKD
+207 SNEWSFPAFVKLKD
-221 PTLAKET
+221 PSLAKET
-228 ETLIETALLDYFG
+228 EALMENVVLEQYGNDFDADETA
-241 ENVDEEYA
+241 
-249 EEFRRGYRIS
+249 EFRRGFRIS
-259 NLNDAHFER
+259 NLHDAHFER
-268 DVRADI
+268 DVRANI
-274 ASTNKAITITLAA
+274 ASANKAITITLAA

-531 LQIVEGRDFRESD
+531 LQIVEGRDFRKSD
-544 NQNETGSIIP
+544 NQNEAGSIIP
-554 NETYM
+554 NETFM
-559 QMFPQFH
+559 QMFPLFH

-601 YNWGKEGWRSF
+601 YNWGSKGWRSF
-612 GTMYVRTAPGADF
+612 GQMYVRTVPGADF
-625 KDVSDYIKDAI
+625 KEVSDYIKDAI

-722 LIMAAASFV
+722 MIMAGVSFV
-731 IAAPVAYWLM
+731 IAAPIAYYLM

-757 LFLVALLAVAAI
+757 IFLVALLVVAAI

>member
-1 MPDRVGHDEKMKVFR
+1 MKVFR

-43 RWDTTYD
+43 RWDTTFD
-50 ANYEGHKQVFRLE
+50 ANYEGHKQVFRME

-74 SFSRPMIEIAKTAS
+74 SISRPMIEIAKTAS
-88 PNIEAVGTYWTMPHE
+88 PNIEVVGTYWTMPHE

-111 ETVFSVPSA
+111 ETVLSVPSA

-162 SALGQFF
+162 SALGKHF
-169 KAGNGVEVRVVGV
+169 KAGNGVEVRVIGV

-249 EEFRRGYRIS
+249 EEFRRGFRIS

-268 DVRADI
+268 DVRANI

-310 RIKNI
+310 RIKSI

-333 LHAGLIALIA
+333 LHAGLIAIIA

-355 GSSWASYVSDSLTL
+355 GSSWASYVSDSLAL

-377 LMLGVALV
+377 LMLVVALV

-493 DSPVVSDG
+493 DSPIVSDG

-508 GDDGNQVFMEVLPV
+508 GDDGTQVFMEVLPV

-531 LQIVEGRDFRESD
+531 LQIVEGRDFSESD

-554 NETYM
+554 NETFM
-559 QMFPQFH
+559 QMFPLFH

-589 KSLQHAMGPLVL
+589 KSLQHAMGPIVL
-601 YNWGKEGWRSF
+601 YNWGKNGWRSF
-612 GTMYVRTAPGADF
+612 GTMYVRTVPGADF
-625 KDVSDYIKDAI
+625 KEVSDYIKEAI

-722 LIMAAASFV
+722 LIMAGASFV

-757 LFLVALLAVAAI
+757 IFLVALLAVAAI

>member
-1 MPDRVGHDEKMKVFR
+1 MKVFR

-43 RWDTTYD
+43 RWDTTFD
-50 ANYEGHKQVFRLE
+50 ANYEGHKQVFRME

-74 SFSRPMIEIAKTAS
+74 SISRPMIEIAKTAS

-111 ETVFSVPSA
+111 ETVLSVPSA

-162 SALGQFF
+162 SALGKHF
-169 KAGNGVEVRVVGV
+169 KAGNGVEVRVIGV

-249 EEFRRGYRIS
+249 EEFRRGFRIS

-268 DVRADI
+268 DVRANI
-274 ASTNKAITITLAA
+274 ASANKAITITLAA

-310 RIKNI
+310 RIKSI

-333 LHAGLIALIA
+333 LLAGLIALIA

-355 GSSWASYVSDSLTL
+355 GSSWASYVSDSLAL
-369 KNNIGILA
+369 KDNLGILA
-377 LMLGVALV
+377 LMFGLALV
-385 SAVIAGLAPALYST
+385 SAVVAGIAPALYST

-493 DSPVVSDG
+493 DSPIVSDG

-508 GDDGNQVFMEVLPV
+508 GDDGTQVFMEVLPV

-531 LQIVEGRDFRESD
+531 LQIVEGRDFSESD

-554 NETYM
+554 NETFM
-559 QMFPQFH
+559 QMFPLFH
-566 VGSLMYGHVDNC
+566 VGSLMYGHVDNS
-578 EIVGVVKDFNF
+578 EIIGVVKDFNF
-589 KSLQHAMGPLVL
+589 KSLQHAMGPIVL
-601 YNWGKEGWRSF
+601 YNWGKNGWRSF
-612 GTMYVRTAPGADF
+612 GTMYVRTVPGADF
-625 KDVSDYIKDAI
+625 KEVSDYIKEAI

-722 LIMAAASFV
+722 LIMAGASFV

-747 FAYQAPVPVW
+747 FAYQSPVPVW
-757 LFLVALLAVAAI
+757 IFLVALLAVAAI

-781 ANANPVESL
+781 ASANPVESL

>member
-1 MPDRVGHDEKMKVFR
+1 MKIIR

-43 RWDTTYD
+43 HWDTTYD
-50 ANYEGHKQVFRLE
+50 ANFEGHGQVFRLE

-103 ATLKKDGE
+103 VTLKKDGE
-111 ETVFSVPSA
+111 QTILSVPSA

-162 SALGQFF
+162 SAIGQYFT
-169 KAGNGVEVRVVGV
+169 AGNGMEVRVIGV
-182 FKDMPKNSSMNYG
+182 FKDMPKNSSMHYG
-195 VLVNLGDDFLNN
+195 VLANLGDDYLDTP
-207 SNEWSFVAFVKLKD
+207 SEWSFVAFVKLKD
-221 PTLAKET
+221 PSLAKET
-228 ETLIETALLDYFG
+228 ETQMVTALLDDAD
-241 ENVDEEYA
+241 VDEEEA
-249 EEFRRGYRIS
+249 DEIRKGFRIS
-259 NLNDAHFER
+259 NLHDAHFER
-268 DVRADI
+268 DVRANI
-274 ASTNKAITITLAA
+274 ASANKAITMTLAA

-324 RGSLIVRQL
+324 RGSLVGRQL
-333 LHAGLIALIA
+333 LHAGLISLIA

-355 GSSWASYVSDSLTL
+355 GSSWASYVSDSLAL
-369 KNNIGILA
+369 KNNVSILT

-385 SAVIAGLAPALYST
+385 SAVIAGFAPALYST

-441 VGVQTKYMMGKDMG
+441 VGVQTKFMIGREMG

-485 SIEAVTFA
+485 SIEDVTFC
-493 DSPVVSDG
+493 DSQIVSDG
-501 KMGWSRT
+501 RMSWSRI
-508 GDDGNQVFMEVLPV
+508 GDDGNQVFMEALPV
-522 DDNFVQFFG
+522 DVNFVEFFG
-531 LQIVEGRDFRESD
+531 LQMVEGRDFRESD
-544 NQNETGSIIP
+544 NQNEAGSIIP
-554 NETYM
+554 NETFM

-566 VGSLMYGHVDNC
+566 VGSLMEGHVENC

-601 YNWGKEGWRSF
+601 YNWGKEGWRPF
-612 GTMYVRTAPGADF
+612 GQMYVRTAPGADF
-625 KDVSDYIKDAI
+625 KEVSDYIKEAI

-648 TVSHLDKWI
+648 TVSHLDEWI
-657 EDMYQSEQ
+657 EKMYQSEQ

-706 NGATVGSILKM
+706 NGATVDSILKM

-722 LIMAAASFV
+722 LIMAGVSFI
-731 IAAPVAYWLM
+731 IAAPIAYYLM

-757 LFLVALLAVAAI
+757 IFLVALLVVATI

-781 ANANPVESL
+781 ANANPVDSL

>member
-1 MPDRVGHDEKMKVFR
+1 MKVFR

-43 RWDTTYD
+43 KWDTTYD
-50 ANYEGHKQVFRLE
+50 ANFKGHEQVFRLE

-111 ETVFSVPSA
+111 ETVLSVPSA

-148 VVSEEYAKTFFGDE
+148 VVSEEYAKLFFGDE
-162 SALGQFF
+162 SAIGKIF

-182 FKDMPKNSSMNYG
+182 FKDMPKNYSMHYG
-195 VLVNLGDDFLNN
+195 VLVNMGDDYLDD
-207 SNEWSFVAFVKLKD
+207 SNEWSFPAFVKLKD
-221 PTLAKET
+221 PSLAKE
-228 ETLIETALLDYFG
+228 IETQMVNTLLEYVGDD
-241 ENVDEEYA
+241 VDEA
-249 EEFRRGYRIS
+249 QANEFRKGFRIVY
-259 NLNDAHFER
+259 LHEAHFER
-268 DVRADI
+268 DVRANI
-274 ASTNKAITITLAA
+274 ASANKAITITLAA

-310 RIKNI
+310 HIKSI

-324 RGSLIVRQL
+324 RDSLIGRQL
-333 LHAGLIALIA
+333 LHAGLIALVA
-343 FAIACLIMHVVA
+343 FGIACLIMQVIS
-355 GSSWASYVSDSLTL
+355 GTSWASYVSDSIAL
-369 KNNIGILA
+369 KDNIGILA

-385 SAVIAGLAPALYST
+385 SAIVAGLAPALYST

-416 GKALR
+416 GRALR
-421 NILVGLQFVLSFLF
+421 NMLVGLQFVLSFLF

-441 VGVQTKYMMGKDMG
+441 VGVQTKYMMNKDMG
-455 FDEARVLQTWCG
+455 FNESRVLETWCG
-467 YPAGNQK
+467 QRAGRQK
-474 DALRSHLLQNP
+474 DALKSHLLQNP
-485 SIEAVTFA
+485 SIEAVTFCDA
-493 DSPVVSDG
+493 QLVSDQ

-508 GDDGNQVFMEVLPV
+508 GDDGKQVFMEVLPV
-522 DDNFVQFFG
+522 DVDFVEFFG
-531 LQIVEGRDFRESD
+531 LQIIEGRDFRESD
-544 NQNETGSIIP
+544 NLSETGCFIP
-554 NETYM
+554 NETFM
-559 QMFPQFH
+559 QMFPQYH
-566 VGSLMYGHVDNC
+566 VGNLIGGHVDNS

-589 KSLQHAMGPLVL
+589 KSLQHPMGPLVL
-601 YNWGKEGWRSF
+601 YNWGKSGWRPF
-612 GTMYVRTAPGADF
+612 GQMYVRITPGTDF
-625 KDVSDYIKDAI
+625 KEVSDYIKDAV

-643 EPHMI
+643 EPHMV
-648 TVSHLDKWI
+648 TVRFLDEWI
-657 EDMYQSEQ
+657 ENMYQSEQ

-689 VFFETQFIRKEI
+689 VFFETQFLKKEI

-706 NGATVGSILKM
+706 NGATVGSILQM
-717 INKKY
+717 INRKY
-722 LIMAAASFV
+722 LIMAGVSFAL
-731 IAAPVAYWLM
+731 AAPVAYWLM
-741 TAWRKG
+741 TTWRKG

-757 LFLVALLAVAAI
+757 IFLVALLVVAAI

-775 LQSWRA
+775 IQSWRA